1 MNKVERFIDKFKFCH
16 AKELEEVFTKGNCYY
31 FAVILKDRFDG
42 DIYYLPID
50 NHFICKIEDKYYDI
64 TGKVK
69 PTEIPIPWI
78 IYKKKDEAEAK
89 RIIRDCIKFKTR

>member
-16 AKELEEVFTKGNCYY
+16 AKELEEVFTEGNCYY
-31 FAVILKDRFDG
+31 FALILSDRFDG
-42 DIYYLPID
+42 EIYYLPID
-50 NHFICKIEDKYYDI
+50 NHFVCKIEDKLYDI

-69 PTEIPIPWI
+69 TKETAIPWVV
-78 IYKKKDEAEAK
+78 YKKTDELEAK